1 MSSLEKMSDGHEGL
15 MPQVFIDKATE
26 YIRRTE
32 GEDAARGFENI
43 TKSTSR
49 LKKETFISSWNM
61 QECESYPLWKIYTKE
76 SDAIAIKS
84 TISRLLNS
92 FNEENELHQYVGTV
106 KYHDGIK
113 YSFRG
118 NMFDPVMYKWNYYQF
133 ENELRIVTPFRA
145 KNFDALKTHPN
156 GVTPIVNTGELI
168 DKIYLSPNASQEHFE
183 KVNQLLKEHN
193 LKKDIYFSGI
203 NEKWNNSK
211 I

>member
-1 MSSLEKMSDGHEGL
+1 MQFQDKVILITWASRW
-15 MPQVFIDKATE
+15 IWKATALE
-26 YIRRTE
+26 FAKEWAKVIINYFSSEKEAINLVDE
-32 GEDAARGFENI
+32 I
-43 TKSTSR
+43 
-49 LKKETFISSWNM
+49 KKIG
-61 QECESYPLWKIYTKE
+61 